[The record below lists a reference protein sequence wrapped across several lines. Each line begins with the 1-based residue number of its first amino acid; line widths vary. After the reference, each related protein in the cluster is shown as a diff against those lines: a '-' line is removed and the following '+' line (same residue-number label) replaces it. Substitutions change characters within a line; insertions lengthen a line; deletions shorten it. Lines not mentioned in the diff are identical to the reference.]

1 MTHREH
7 KYGLRTVAIIEAVK
21 GVLALA
27 VAILLFS
34 LAHKDLYEIADHITD
49 ALHIDPDGRLSNMLF
64 TAADKA
70 TEKGLWI
77 FGFAV
82 IAYATVR
89 FTEAYGLWHERDWA
103 EWFALLSGALYLPW
117 EIVAIVHHSDWL
129 RWNILII
136 NVMIILYMAELRFEV
151 FWGSKKEHEP
161 LPAHKIEK
169 PRLDSRG
176 P

>member
-1 MTHREH
+1 MKQREH
-7 KYGLRTVAIIEAVK
+7 KYGLRTVATIEAAK
-21 GVLALA
+21 GILAVA

-70 TEKGLWI
+70 TEKGLWV

-82 IAYATVR
+82 VAYAAVR
-89 FTEAYGLWHERDWA
+89 FTEAYGLWHAREWA

-117 EIVAIVHHSDWL
+117 EVVAIIHHSDWL
-129 RWNILII
+129 RWGILII

-151 FWGSKKEHEP
+151 IWGKHEAKVEH
-161 LPAHKIEK
+161 PAEK
-169 PRLDSRG
+169 
-176 P
+176 

>member
-1 MTHREH
+1 MRPREH

-21 GVLALA
+21 GILALA

-34 LAHKDLYEIADHITD
+34 LAHKDLYEIADHVTD

-70 TEKGLWI
+70 TEKGLWV

-82 IAYATVR
+82 IAYAAVR

-117 EIVAIVHHSDWL
+117 EILAIFRHSDWI
-129 RWNILII
+129 RWGILII

-151 FWGSKKEHEP
+151 VWRKTE
-161 LPAHKIEK
+161 EK
-169 PRLDSRG
+169 VETP
-176 P
+176 PQK

>member
-1 MTHREH
+1 MKPHEH
-7 KYGLRTVAIIEAVK
+7 KYGLRTVATIEGVK
-21 GVLALA
+21 GILALG
-27 VAILLFS
+27 VAILLFA

-70 TEKGLWI
+70 TEKGLWV
-77 FGFAV
+77 FAFAV
-82 IAYATVR
+82 IAYAAVR

-103 EWFALLSGALYLPW
+103 EWFALLSGTLYLPW
-117 EIVAIVHHSDWL
+117 EILAIVRHSDGM
-129 RWNILII
+129 RWGILII

-151 FWGSKKEHEP
+151 FWGKHEETVERSQQN
-161 LPAHKIEK
+161 EK
-169 PRLDSRG
+169 PQ

>member
-1 MTHREH
+1 MRPHEH

-21 GVLALA
+21 GILALA

-34 LAHKDLYEIADHITD
+34 LAHKDLYEIADHVTD

-70 TEKGLWI
+70 TEKGLWV
-77 FGFAV
+77 FAFAV
-82 IAYATVR
+82 IAYAAVR

-117 EIVAIVHHSDWL
+117 EIIAIVHHSDWL
-129 RWNILII
+129 RWGILII

-151 FWGSKKEHEP
+151 VWRKREDKVDISPQK
-161 LPAHKIEK
+161 
-169 PRLDSRG
+169 
-176 P
+176 